1 MTNQIDENNVD
12 ANTGEIA
19 VQEETNVEVVQ
30 RETDEFVVV
39 KENGKYKRK
48 AKYKEYSSITPK
60 TREEKMWLL
69 NVVEGDENDPNSG
82 SGLKTH
88 VGKQII
94 VADVI
99 GDENDPNS
107 GSGLKTHVGKQIIVA
122 DVITRTYDRIN
133 EDTGKQEYGVLTYLI
148 NPEKQVF
155 VTSSKTVYFSI
166 IRIMDLFGKPDEEG
180 WENVTVKV
188 GKEKGLNGDII
199 KIKMIG

>member
-69 NVVEGDENDPNSG
+69 NVVE
-82 SGLKTH
+82 
-88 VGKQII
+88 
-94 VADVI
+94 